1 MNVSIVT
8 VFPALYE
15 PFIATSLIKKAQ
27 EKGLLSCE
35 IQSLFSFVAPKE
47 RIDEPPY
54 GHGAGMVIKPEVI
67 ERAITVQE
75 ERYGEAFKV
84 FFSPHG
90 TKMTQSVLAN
100 IALRIVEHKHLMVLP
115 ARYEGMDAR
124 VEEVYADAILSVGD
138 CVLMG
143 GDIPAM
149 MFLEGVL
156 RLIPGIV
163 GKEFSVEQ
171 DSFSGPYVDYP
182 SYTQPVVWKDK
193 EVPAILRSGNHG
205 AVDAWRHAQAVERTV
220 FHHFAWLRAQNLNT
234 LQKKEVEYVIPLH
247 YAALMHSDVLV
258 SAAKTVGTTSVTS
271 LDIHDIARSGRTYGI
286 SEYYIV
292 TPLVD
297 QQKVVQKLL
306 DFWQDGPGRPYNPN
320 RFEAVNQVSVQES
333 LDSVCKRIQ
342 KNTGQMP
349 IIVATSAVDT
359 DHGGRITY
367 HDQER
372 VWSHKRPVLII
383 FGTGRGL
390 APHIVERADYL
401 LVPLEGITQF
411 NHLSVRSAAA
421 IIFDRWLGLSKK
433 DR

>member
-1 MNVSIVT
+1 MNVSIIT
-8 VFPALYE
+8 AFPALYE

-27 EKGLLSCE
+27 EKGLLSCD
-35 IQSLFSFVAPKE
+35 IQSLFAFVAPKE

-54 GHGAGMVIKPEVI
+54 GHGAGMLIKPEVI
-67 ERAITVQE
+67 ERAIDAQE
-75 ERYGEAFKV
+75 ARHGKAFKV

-90 TKMTQSVLAN
+90 KKITQPMLEDLAH
-100 IALRIVEHKHLMVLP
+100 AMQAFGHLMLLP

-124 VEEVYADAILSVGD
+124 VEELYADAIVSVGD

-156 RLIPGIV
+156 RLVPGIV
-163 GKEFSVEQ
+163 GKELSVEQ

-182 SYTQPVVWKDK
+182 SYTQPVVWKGK
-193 EVPAILRSGNHG
+193 EVPAVLRSGDHG
-205 AVDAWRHAQAVERTV
+205 AVDAWRHTQAVERTV
-220 FHHFAWLRAQNLNT
+220 FHHFAWLRSQSLSE
-234 LQKKEVEYVIPLH
+234 LQKKEVERVIPAH
-247 YAALMHSDVLV
+247 YAALLHSDVLV
-258 SAAKTVGTTSVTS
+258 STVKTVGTTSVTS

-292 TPLVD
+292 TPLSD

-306 DFWQDGPGRPYNPN
+306 DFWQNGPGRPYNPN
-320 RFEAVNQVSVQES
+320 RFEAVNHVSVQES
-333 LDSVCKRIQ
+333 LDAVCACIEKQ
-342 KNTGQMP
+342 TGQVP
-349 IIVATSAVDT
+349 IIVATSAVET
-359 DHGGRITY
+359 QHVGLITY

-372 VWSHKRPVLII
+372 VWRHKRPVLII

-390 APHIVERADYL
+390 APHIIERADYL

-421 IIFDRWLGLSKK
+421 IIFDRWLGLNKK
-433 DR
+433 V

>member
-1 MNVSIVT
+1 MNISIVT
-8 VFPALYE
+8 AFPALYE

-47 RIDEPPY
+47 RIDESPY
-54 GHGAGMVIKPEVI
+54 GYGAGMVIKPEVI
-67 ERAITVQE
+67 ERAIDAQE
-75 ERYGEAFKV
+75 VRHGKAFKV

-90 TKMTQSVLAN
+90 TKMTQSVLAR
-100 IALRIVEHKHLMVLP
+100 IAERLSAYNHLMVLP

-124 VEEVYADAILSVGD
+124 VEELYADAILSVGD

-156 RLIPGIV
+156 RLVPGVV
-163 GKEFSVEQ
+163 GKEYSVEQ

-182 SYTQPVVWKDK
+182 SYTYPVVWKDQ
-193 EVPAILRSGNHG
+193 EVPVVLRSGDHG
-205 AVDAWRHAQAVERTV
+205 AVDRWRHAQAVERTV
-220 FHHFAWLRAQNLNT
+220 FHHFAWLRSHVLNDE
-234 LQKKEVEYVIPLH
+234 QKKEVEKVIPPH
-247 YAALMHSDVLV
+247 YAALMHCDVLV

-286 SEYYIV
+286 NEYYII
-292 TPLVD
+292 TPLID

-320 RFEAVNQVSVQES
+320 RFEAVNQVLVQDS
-333 LDSVCKRIQ
+333 LDAACARIEMQ
-342 KNTGQMP
+342 TGQKP
-349 IIVATSAVDT
+349 VIVATSAVVT
-359 DHGGRITY
+359 DHPGLITY

-390 APHIVERADYL
+390 APYIVERADYL
-401 LVPLEGITQF
+401 LVPLEGVTQF

-421 IIFDRWLGLSKK
+421 IIFDRWLGLNKK
-433 DR
+433 V